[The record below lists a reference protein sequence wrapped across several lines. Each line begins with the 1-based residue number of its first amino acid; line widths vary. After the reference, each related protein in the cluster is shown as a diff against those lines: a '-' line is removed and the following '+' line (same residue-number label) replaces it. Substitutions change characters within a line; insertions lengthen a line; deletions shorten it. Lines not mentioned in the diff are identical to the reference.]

1 MDSGC
6 SCGQWL
12 LRKQFMD
19 SELRRSG
26 KLSYV
31 EFSKAMSGM
40 NYKTNFKQLW
50 KDMDDDNSGTVS
62 LVWLAPSSIV
72 TNFWQPCQ
80 WPQSI
85 EHSEDID
92 DTLHDLPC
100 RSQKRLVNPCLQ
112 NVKVLFRQKI
122 SNACAGYVF

>member
-1 MDSGC
+1 
-6 SCGQWL
+6 
-12 LRKQFMD
+12 MD

-72 TNFWQPCQ
+72 TNF
-80 WPQSI
+80 
-85 EHSEDID
+85 
-92 DTLHDLPC
+92 
-100 RSQKRLVNPCLQ
+100 
-112 NVKVLFRQKI
+112 
-122 SNACAGYVF
+122 